1 MLKNTHTVI
10 PKYLNLQCKLDNA
23 KGSTAV
29 SGVVEKCKNY
39 FAVLV
44 DFDERKALLGK
55 MCLFTD
61 FRIFFLSPLRLK
73 DRIKMHLL
81 PVPKFLAIRELS
93 FLQAKNDKTLQPED
107 VYILES

>member
-1 MLKNTHTVI
+1 M
-10 PKYLNLQCKLDNA
+10 DNA
-23 KGSTAV
+23 KGGTAV

-55 MCLFTD
+55 MCLFFTD
-61 FRIFFLSPLRLK
+61 FRNFFLSPLGLK
-73 DRIKMHLL
+73 DRIKIHLL
-81 PVPKFLAIRELS
+81 PVPKFLAVRELS

-107 VYILES
+107 V